1 MSDHLS
7 VHATEDPDGRR
18 EVTVVYTPAVVVE
31 VVEDERPY

>member
-7 VHATEDPDGRR
+7 VEVEELGGARK
-18 EVTVVYTPAVVVE
+18 VTVVFTAAEAVE